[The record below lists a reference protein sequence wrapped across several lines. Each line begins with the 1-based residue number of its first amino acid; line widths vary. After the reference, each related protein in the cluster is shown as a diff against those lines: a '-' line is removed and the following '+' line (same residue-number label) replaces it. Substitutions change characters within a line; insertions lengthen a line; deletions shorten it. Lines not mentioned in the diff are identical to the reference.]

1 MPYVTA
7 KAEFLDHD
15 AADPFNRGAQARPGA
30 GLDAKLGIGSNLTL
44 DATINPD
51 FGQVEVDPAVV
62 NLTDIE
68 TFFPERRPFFIE
80 GANIFNF
87 GSGGA
92 NDFWSFNW
100 GATDFLY
107 TRRIGRAPQ
116 GTLPDADFSRE
127 PAGTHIIGATKLSG
141 KAGGWSLGALNALT
155 KREYADLAIG
165 ASRRRSE
172 VEPLTWYGVYRL
184 QKEIAGGRA
193 GVGLIGTGTARWF
206 DEDSL
211 PNQLARTAFGAGLDG
226 WVTLDRAANWV
237 LAGWAGASRIGG
249 TPAQLTE
256 LQRSSVHYFQRPDAD
271 YVRLDSAASSLSGW
285 AGRLS
290 LNKQKGN
297 WIFNAAIGA
306 IDPGFEL
313 NDLGFQIWA
322 DLINAHVMGG
332 YRWTRP
338 SRLFQ
343 SARLN
348 LATFRSWDFGGD
360 LTSTGYFL
368 TGGFDLRNFSR
379 WEWYVEYDPRSLNP
393 RRTRGGPLT
402 LNPPGVDWDMTFTSD
417 GRRQW
422 IFGIALHGDH
432 YARKRQ
438 QSWSV
443 GPTIEWHPSSRASLQ
458 VGPRLERLR
467 TTAQYVDTFDDPA
480 AVQTLGRR
488 YLFAGLRETQLSASV
503 RLNWIFTPRVSL
515 EVYAQPLLSSGE
527 YLDYKE
533 LSRPRSYEF
542 LPTGTP
548 TVAPDDSDR
557 LVVAPATPGVPQLEF
572 DNPNFSLA
580 SLRGNAVL
588 RWEYRPGSTI
598 FFVWTQNRSDTV
610 TDGKFRIGDGFD
622 RLIGAPGNNVFLVKF
637 SYWWRP

>member
-1 MPYVTA
+1 MSPPRRSSC
-7 KAEFLDHD
+7 DHD

-92 NDFWSFNW
+92 NNFWSFNW

-141 KAGGWSLGALNALT
+141 KAGSWSLGALNALT

-165 ASRRRSE
+165 PSRRRSE

-184 QKEIAGGRA
+184 QKEIAAGRA
-193 GVGLIGTGTARWF
+193 GIGLIGTGTARWF

-256 LQRSSVHYFQRPDAD
+256 LQRSSVHYFQRPDAA

-438 QSWSV
+438 KSWSV
-443 GPTIEWHPSSRASLQ
+443 GPTLEWHPSSRTSLQ

-533 LSRPRSYEF
+533 LARPRSYEF